1 MVCVNDECLGLSM
14 IDVQHLRKPDMEK
27 LDPEPEVAN
36 VESPKPNADNDRL
49 SNYSPK
55 NNTESNEFNVE
66 KIIDKVMDMS
76 SQGTSAMETVNSED
90 NPRQIEGPQ
99 QAPHQWGRP
108 KLWEESQRHLHGGRE
123 ADHGEIHQ
131 RLLPLLPHTL
141 DSL

>member
-1 MVCVNDECLGLSM
+1 M
-14 IDVQHLRKPDMEK
+14 PDLEK

-49 SNYSPK
+49 SNYSSK

-108 KLWEESQRHLHGGRE
+108 KLWEESQR
-123 ADHGEIHQ
+123 D
-131 RLLPLLPHTL
+131 T
-141 DSL
+141 